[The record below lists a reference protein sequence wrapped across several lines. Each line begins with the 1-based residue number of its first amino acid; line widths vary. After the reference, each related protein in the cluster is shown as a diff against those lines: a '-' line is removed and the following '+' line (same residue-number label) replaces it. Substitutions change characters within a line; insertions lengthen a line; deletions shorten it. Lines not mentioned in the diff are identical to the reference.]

1 MYIIF
6 LMASVFMV
14 LLDFITKYIVTTTM
28 SLNQTIPLLN
38 NIFHLTYVRNTGAA
52 FSMLSGQRLFLILL
66 PFLIIAAI
74 VVYVIIKKPKNKLLL
89 LSLLMIASG
98 GIGNL
103 IDRIRFGYVIDFFD
117 FRLINFPV
125 FNVADIFVTVGAAI
139 FIILLLFSKE
149 ENL

>member
-1 MYIIF
+1 MYIAF
-6 LMASVFMV
+6 LMASLFMV
-14 LLDFITKYIVTTTM
+14 LLDFVTKYIVTVSM
-28 SLNQTIPLLN
+28 DLHQTIPLLN

-74 VVYVIIKKPKNKLLL
+74 IVYVIIKKPRNKLLL
-89 LSLLMIASG
+89 LSLSMIGAG

-139 FIILLLFSKE
+139 FIILLIFSKE